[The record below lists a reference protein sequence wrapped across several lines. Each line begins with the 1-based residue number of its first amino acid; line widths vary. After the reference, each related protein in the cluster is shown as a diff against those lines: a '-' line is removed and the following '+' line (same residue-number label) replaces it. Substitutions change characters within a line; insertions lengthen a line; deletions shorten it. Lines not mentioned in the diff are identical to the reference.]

1 MALLAQMSYLQGLL
15 AFVLIAT
22 AGLLIIVILLQ
33 KGRGEGL
40 TGAFGGSGGSS
51 AFGAKTGDVF
61 TWITVVMA
69 SVFVVLSVAANYV
82 FDETPETPSTVQTT
96 DTTPSTDVG
105 ESALETDS
113 FPPVNVVP
121 VEIDPPGARPETFEP
136 ATEPTDFSPADDGD
150 RPGS

>member
-40 TGAFGGSGGSS
+40 TGAFGGAGGSS

-82 FDETPETPSTVQTT
+82 FDETPETPRPVQAT
-96 DTTPSTDVG
+96 DTTPSTEVD
-105 ESALETDS
+105 ESAIETDS
-113 FPPVNVVP
+113 FPPVTVLP
-121 VEIDPPGARPETFEP
+121 VEIDQTGAPSEISEP
-136 ATEPTDFSPADDGD
+136 VTEPTDFSAADDED